1 VSTVL
6 IVDDHPV
13 FRRGLVALLT
23 ASGFEVVA
31 EASTA
36 HEAITMSAT
45 LRPDIVIMDLGLPDQ
60 HGLTATAR
68 LLADRPDV
76 RVVVVTLYDDRD
88 TVAAALDAGAIGY
101 VVKDAAPEQ
110 LIAALRAAELGAS
123 VLSAGLQRPAPANRL
138 PERIAE
144 SAGLTRRESAVLDY
158 LAQDLSNGAIAER
171 LGLSSKTVANYVAI
185 VLVKLGARDRHDAAR
200 IVRESAARL

>member
-36 HEAITMSAT
+36 QEAITMSAT